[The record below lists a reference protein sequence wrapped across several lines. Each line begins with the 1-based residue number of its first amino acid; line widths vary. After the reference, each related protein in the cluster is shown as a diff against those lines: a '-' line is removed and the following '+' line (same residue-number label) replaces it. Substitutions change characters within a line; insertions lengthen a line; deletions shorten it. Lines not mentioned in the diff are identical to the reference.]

1 MCEHSAVVMEP
12 IPSYEDLVWLFEA
25 EPIYLDADDAHPAEG
40 WYGWRY
46 PWPYTSVTF
55 RTVRAG
61 YEIELD
67 IEPGYEQVRLRL
79 RAAAGGADLVHLHLA
94 GVCTVG
100 IDRTKGRDL
109 LRVDF
114 PDDAPAATL
123 WLRMK
128 PDVALQWSYDST
140 S

>member
-1 MCEHSAVVMEP
+1 MVMEP

-25 EPIYLDADDAHPAEG
+25 EPTYPNAVHERPADEPD
-40 WYGWRY
+40 GWRT
-46 PWPYTSVTF
+46 PWPYTTVTF

-61 YEIELD
+61 YGIELN
-67 IEPGYEQVRLRL
+67 IEPAHEQIRLRL
-79 RAAAGGADLVHLHLA
+79 RAAMDGQFLVDLELA
-94 GVCTVG
+94 GVQAVG
-100 IDRTKGRDL
+100 IDRTHGHEL

-114 PDDAPAATL
+114 ADDAPAATL

-128 PDVALQWSYDST
+128 PDVFLHWSYDSM